1 MFRIVLNVLNG
12 NDPGAD
18 VLRHWPLT
26 PSLSVITS
34 LATSFQP
41 GEGGL
46 PCPGAAQFL

>member
-1 MFRIVLNVLNG
+1 MLQIVLNVLNG

-18 VLRHWPLT
+18 VLGHWPLA
-26 PSLSVITS
+26 PSLSVTTS

-46 PCPGAAQFL
+46 PCPGAVQLL